1 MINYKVLWLVKSQVA
16 FTLHSKNIILI
27 KVRAYTLRKLCRK
40 YPQYLFA
47 IYVSLIKEWKVFL
60 LFFTDHTSS

>member
-1 MINYKVLWLVKSQVA
+1 MISYKVLWLVKSQVA
-16 FTLHSKNIILI
+16 FTVYSKNIILI

-47 IYVSLIKEWKVFL
+47 IYVSLIKE
-60 LFFTDHTSS
+60 